1 MNRESQPSVDPTPPA
16 LRDDL
21 PMFIAA
27 GVLTATLAALCHET
41 LGHGL
46 GCLAVGGRITLL
58 TSIWFRCHG
67 AKSLT

>member
-1 MNRESQPSVDPTPPA
+1 MNRESQPSVDPKPPA

-21 PMFIAA
+21 PTVVAA